1 MNILWSILGM
11 GAGMYALRLGG
22 MVLRDLTVPPT
33 WERAL
38 RFVPVALLTALVL
51 VSILGRA
58 GVERDVRLAG
68 AVAGALAAW
77 RTRKMWACILAG
89 MAAYWALRALLP
101 S

>member
-1 MNILWSILGM
+1 MTTLWTILGL
-11 GAGMYALRLGG
+11 GAGMYALRLSG

-51 VSILGRA
+51 VGILGRA
-58 GVERDVRLAG
+58 GGERDFRLLG

-89 MAAYWALRALLP
+89 MGMYWALRVLAP
-101 S
+101 